1 MEEFVSKQI
10 INENGIIVLQHHKKQ
25 KIIQECFKQLNIIDE
40 RQYSNTQ
47 LTFLKENVAARLN
60 DEVGQATKLDES

>member
-1 MEEFVSKQI
+1 MEAFITKQI

-25 KIIQECFKQLNIIDE
+25 KIIQECFKQLKIIDE

-47 LTFLKENVAARLN
+47 LTFLKGNVAA
-60 DEVGQATKLDES
+60 TKPEES

>member
-1 MEEFVSKQI
+1 MEAFVSKQI

-25 KIIQECFKQLNIIDE
+25 KVVQECFKQLNIIDE

-47 LTFLKENVAARLN
+47 LTFLKGNVAA
-60 DEVGQATKLDES
+60 TKSEDS